1 MKSLCN
7 VHIVSQ
13 KLCTAAVQLVIKCF
27 IVITIFCLKFCCGLF
42 PGVPWRAAASF
53 QQDSAVLQR
62 DVCPGVLDFALHNI
76 LSTVH
81 EGWDRA
87 GCRDTC
93 TTSLLY
99 LPAHT
104 AALTTLVNVPT
115 DERSAFV
122 SGRKLEC
129 ICVLSRPA
137 RLIGPRLQERCRFL
151 FYFIYFF
158 TFTCV
163 LYGLLM
169 QKSAQLFFLLIIQYC
184 NIFNIK

>member
-27 IVITIFCLKFCCGLF
+27 IVMTIFSLKFCCSLF

-53 QQDSAVLQR
+53 QQDSTVLQR
-62 DVCPGVLDFALHNI
+62 DVCSGVLDFALHNI

-81 EGWDRA
+81 EGWDHA
-87 GCRDTC
+87 GCRDVC
-93 TTSLLY
+93 TTS

-104 AALTTLVNVPT
+104 AALTTLVHVPT
-115 DERSAFV
+115 DEQSAFV

-129 ICVLSRPA
+129 IRLLSLSLSLSRPA
-137 RLIGPRLQERCRFL
+137 RLIGPRLQERCRFP
-151 FYFIYFF
+151 FYFIYF
-158 TFTCV
+158 
-163 LYGLLM
+163 LLLPACCTDFWCKN
-169 QKSAQLFFLLIIQYC
+169 QPSYFFS
-184 NIFNIK
+184 